1 MLFQKNTKPK
11 CCIFCAVVNRQF
23 VYSLVKDKFSSYY
36 KVCAP
41 SLSSSTSSVTPVFNQ
56 SLLSLSI
63 TLSWSI
69 NPLSYNSNPISWSI
83 GFPLH
88 LSCFLVLFFFFAQ
101 AAELKS
107 VNNVIIGSKYI
118 FPLILL
124 SYKLTNIASL

>member
-1 MLFQKNTKPK
+1 ML
-11 CCIFCAVVNRQF
+11 CRQF

-88 LSCFLVLFFFFAQ
+88 PSCFLVFFFFAQ

-124 SYKLTNIASL
+124 SYKLTNIASLLFSLLLRQLN

>member
-11 CCIFCAVVNRQF
+11 CCIFCAVVNKQF
-23 VYSLVKDKFSSYY
+23 AYSLVKDKLSSYC

-41 SLSSSTSSVTPVFNQ
+41 SLSSSTYSVTPVFNQ
-56 SLLSLSI
+56 SPLSLSI
-63 TLSWSI
+63 TLPWSI

-88 LSCFLVLFFFFAQ
+88 PSCFLFFSQ
-101 AAELKS
+101 TAELKS
-107 VNNVIIGSKYI
+107 VNNVNIGSKYI
-118 FPLILL
+118 FPHIIL